1 MKYVVVGFKVMEE
14 NSVYYNKT
22 KDREKFF
29 EQISKAI
36 DKGAEFISV
45 RIIRDEKDSSET
57 NLDSW
62 IDLKQH
68 E

>member
-1 MKYVVVGFKVMEE
+1 MKYVVVGFKVREE

-22 KDREKFF
+22 KDRSKFF
-29 EQISKAI
+29 DQIEKAI

-57 NLDSW
+57 NLDDW
-62 IDLKQH
+62 IPLKSND
-68 E
+68 